1 METDTVGE
9 LADRAGHDPPADSF
23 ESFYAAAVDRVYR
36 ALAVTL
42 GDVHLAREA
51 TDEAMARA
59 YVRWGQ
65 VARIDNPGGW
75 VFRVGLNWATSWR
88 RKLRRERALPETDRG
103 LPAVTMSDPDGTGAL
118 AALTLLPVDARA
130 VVVCRVLFGLSTAE
144 TAAVLHVAEGTVRS
158 RLSRA
163 LTVLRREL
171 HEEIR

>member
-1 METDTVGE
+1 MRTET
-9 LADRAGHDPPADSF
+9 AAGPGTEGVAADSF
-23 ESFYAAAVDRVYR
+23 EGFYAASADRVYR

-42 GDVHLAREA
+42 GDSHLAREA

-59 YVRWGQ
+59 FIRWRQ
-65 VARIDNPGGW
+65 VATTDNPGGW

-88 RKLRRERALPETDRG
+88 RKLRRERILPETGHG
-103 LPAVTMSDPDGTGAL
+103 LPVVHPPEPDGTEAVAAL
-118 AALTLLPVDARA
+118 ARLGVDARA

-163 LTVLRREL
+163 MTALRRDLSKEN
-171 HEEIR
+171 R